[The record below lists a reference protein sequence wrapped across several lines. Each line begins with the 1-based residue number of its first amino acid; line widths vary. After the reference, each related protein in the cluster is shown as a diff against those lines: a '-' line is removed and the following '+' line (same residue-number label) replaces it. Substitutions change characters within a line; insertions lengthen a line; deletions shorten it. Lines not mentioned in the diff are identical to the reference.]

1 MGLMRQDK
9 PTIRAPRIALQQELK
24 VKQRETVQPAV
35 ASFECIL
42 PADSSTISAGNFLS
56 SLFSRHFLVTIAAL
70 VTVAVIVYAID
81 SYNHWSKTRGR
92 PHHSTAVAFE
102 LPPEIENP
110 RVPVSGNPPAY
121 NVMAEACYIEGNKL
135 LASGFTHRAEKMFR
149 QAADHSPDNQ
159 KYWDAWQALRREAD
173 FDTFRRQMEAL
184 LEADRDNEAWE
195 AYVNGVKR
203 DRRFFHRYTPDFA
216 ERLVKAGHLASA
228 ASILMTFNELY
239 PVNAKAKPL
248 LEKIRSMP

>member
-1 MGLMRQDK
+1 MRPDK
-9 PTIRAPRIALQQELK
+9 PAIRAPKIALKQELQEN
-24 VKQRETVQPAV
+24 QRETGQPAV
-35 ASFECIL
+35 ASFERI
-42 PADSSTISAGNFLS
+42 PPSESTAMGAGDFLRG
-56 SLFSRHFLVTIAAL
+56 LFSRHFLVTIAAL
-70 VTVAVIVYAID
+70 AILAGIVYAVD
-81 SYNHWSKTRGR
+81 SFNHWSKTRGR

-110 RVPVSGNPPAY
+110 RVTVSGNPTAY

-135 LASGFTHRAEKMFR
+135 LAAGFNHRAEKMFR
-149 QAADHSPDNQ
+149 QAAEHSPDNQ

-173 FDTFRRQMEAL
+173 FDTFRRQMNAL

-195 AYVNGVKR
+195 AYVNGVRR
-203 DRRFFHRYTPDFA
+203 DRRFFNRFTPDFA

-228 ASILMTFNELY
+228 ASILMTYNELF
-239 PVNAKAKPL
+239 PVNAKTKPL